1 MRRASGILL
10 HPSSLPGPYGIGD
23 IGKNAYTFI
32 DWLVEAGQSLWQV
45 LPLGPTGYG
54 DSPYAAFSTFAGNPT
69 LIGFDSL
76 LAAGY
81 LLEQD
86 FTGQPESPEDSVD
99 FGAIIPWKRQLVF
112 LAAER
117 FLTAATAD
125 DWTAF
130 EAFKVEE
137 AWWLD
142 DYALFM
148 DIKEAQDALA
158 LAEKKHGAMWSNYWP
173 TELALRSAPA
183 MAEWKADPVKARSI
197 ERRKIVQFFFFSQWL
212 ALKNYANERG
222 VSIIGDLPIFVAA
235 DSVDVWANRELFQL
249 DERGAPRAVAG
260 VPPDY
265 FSATG
270 QLWGNPL
277 YDWHRHQQ
285 DGFAW
290 WIRRIRGNLR
300 LFDWLRIDHFRGFES
315 YWSVPFGKGDAVEG
329 SWEKAPGRAFF
340 AALKSELGDL
350 PILAE
355 DLGFIT
361 EEVRSLRDTFN
372 LPGMK
377 ILQFAF
383 DAAESGKGLDIE
395 NPFLPH
401 MYSSNC
407 VVYTGTHDND
417 TLRGWL
423 DKATEAELAFIRAYL
438 GHQAKDL
445 VPHLIRLA
453 FSSVASFAIVPMQDV
468 IGLGSPARMNM
479 PSTVGGNW
487 KWRALQKQFMT
498 KAARILGK
506 TAHVYARNLHLSR

>member
-1 MRRASGILL
+1 MHRASGVLL

-23 IGKNAYTFI
+23 MGMSAYTFV
-32 DWLVEAGQSLWQV
+32 DWLQEAGQSLWQV

-54 DSPYAAFSTFAGNPT
+54 DSPYAAFSTFAGNPL
-69 LIGFDSL
+69 LIGFDPL
-76 LAAGY
+76 LASGY
-81 LLEQD
+81 LSASDIVERPKVD
-86 FTGQPESPEDSVD
+86 DVSVD
-99 FGAIIPWKRQLVF
+99 FGSIIPWKRSIVL
-112 LAAER
+112 LAADR
-117 FLTAATAD
+117 FLDGASATDRGAYRD
-125 DWTAF
+125 
-130 EAFKVEE
+130 FKIEE

-148 DIKEAQDALA
+148 DIKETEDARA
-158 LAEKKHGAMWSNYWP
+158 RKEGRSGAMWANFWP
-173 TELALRSAPA
+173 AELALRSGSA
-183 MAEWKADPVKARSI
+183 MAEWKSTHERSI
-197 ERRKIVQFFFFSQWL
+197 EKRKVEQFFFFSQWL
-212 ALKNYANERG
+212 KLKSYANDRG
-222 VSIIGDLPIFVAA
+222 ISIIGDLPIFVAA

-249 DERGAPRAVAG
+249 DDSGAPIAVAG

-277 YDWHRHQQ
+277 YDWNRHQN
-285 DGFAW
+285 DNFAW
-290 WIRRIRGNLR
+290 WIRRMRGNLR

-315 YWSVPFGKGDAVEG
+315 YWSVPFGKPDAVEG
-329 SWEKAPGRAFF
+329 KWEKAPGHAFF

-361 EEVRSLRDTFN
+361 DEVRSLRDAFN

-383 DAAESGKGLDIE
+383 DAAESGKGLNAE
-395 NPFLPH
+395 NAFLPH
-401 MYSSNC
+401 MYTNNC

-423 DKATEAELAFIRAYL
+423 EKATPAERAFIESYL
-438 GHQAKDL
+438 GHPAKDM
-445 VPHLIRLA
+445 VAELIRLA
-453 FSSVASFAIVPMQDV
+453 FASVANLAVVPMQDV
-468 IGLGSPARMNM
+468 LGLGSRARMNI

-487 KWRALQKQFMT
+487 MWRARADQFESRT
-498 KAARILGK
+498 ARFLK
-506 TAHVYARNLHLSR
+506 ETAFTYARNLHLLS

>member
-23 IGKNAYTFI
+23 IGKRAYAFV

-54 DSPYAAFSTFAGNPT
+54 DSPYAAFSTFAGNPL
-69 LIGFDSL
+69 LIGLDPL
-76 LAAGY
+76 LASGY
-81 LLEQD
+81 LH
-86 FTGQPESPEDSVD
+86 ESDVAGVPKMDAESVD
-99 FGAIIPWKRQLVF
+99 FGAIIPWKRSVIF
-112 LAAER
+112 RAAER
-117 FLTAATAD
+117 FLSIATAQD
-125 DWTAF
+125 RSAY
-130 EAFKVEE
+130 AQFKNEE
-137 AWWLD
+137 SWWLN

-148 DIKEAQDALA
+148 DIKEEYDAKA
-158 LAEKKHGAMWSNYWP
+158 LAEGRHGAMWSNYWP
-173 TELALRSAPA
+173 SELALRTPSALA
-183 MAEWKADPVKARSI
+183 AWKAAHEASI
-197 ERRKIVQFFFFSQWL
+197 EKRKVEQFFFFSQWL
-212 ALKNYANERG
+212 ALKAYANGRG
-222 VSIIGDLPIFVAA
+222 VAIIGDLPIFVAA
-235 DSVDVWANRELFQL
+235 DSVDVWGNRELFQL
-249 DERGAPRAVAG
+249 DERGTPVAVAG

-285 DGFAW
+285 DQFAW
-290 WIRRIRGNLR
+290 WIRRIKGNLR

-315 YWSVPFGKGDAVEG
+315 YWSVPFGKPDAVEG
-329 SWEKAPGRAFF
+329 RWEKAPGRAFF
-340 AALKSELGDL
+340 SALKSELGDL

-361 EEVRSLRDTFN
+361 EEVRALRDGFR

-383 DAAESGKGLDIE
+383 DAAESGNGLDVE

-401 MYSSNC
+401 MYDRNC

-423 DKATEAELAFIRAYL
+423 DKAKPAELAFIRSYL
-438 GHQAKDL
+438 GLSAKNS
-445 VPHLIRLA
+445 VPQLIRLA
-453 FSSVASFAIVPMQDV
+453 FSSVANFAVVPLQDV
-468 IGLGSPARMNM
+468 AGIGSEGRMNT

-487 KWRALQKQFMT
+487 KWRARERLFSQR
-498 KAARILGK
+498 AAHFLRENAF
-506 TAHVYARNLHLSR
+506 TYARNLHLSR